1 MSDIALLYA
10 TFPSQA
16 EAARIADTVLS
27 ERLAACVNILAPCT
41 SIYRW
46 QGAIERSEEV
56 PALFKTSLQLGG
68 RLRTRIQALHP
79 YELPVVETWPVAA
92 GAAVSRWVAVET
104 G

>member
-1 MSDIALLYA
+1 MSDIALLYV
-10 TFPSQA
+10 TFPDRA
-16 EAARIADTVLS
+16 EAARIAEIVLS
-27 ERLAACVNILAPCT
+27 ERLAACVNILAPCM

-68 RLRTRIQALHP
+68 RLRSRVEALHP
-79 YELPVVETWPVAA
+79 YDLPVIETWPVAA
-92 GAAVSRWVAVET
+92 SIPVRGWVAAET